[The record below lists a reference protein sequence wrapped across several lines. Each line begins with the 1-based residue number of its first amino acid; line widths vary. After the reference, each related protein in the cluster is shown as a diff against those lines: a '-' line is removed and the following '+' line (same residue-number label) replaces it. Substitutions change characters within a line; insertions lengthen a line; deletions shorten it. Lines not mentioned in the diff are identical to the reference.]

1 MVHDKNDPSEK
12 SPADDID
19 LLKEVNLPREDESS
33 EKALVPFDPLQMYLA
48 EIRRCP
54 LLSREEE
61 HRLAVEYKEFGNIEA
76 AYKLVTSNL
85 RLAGKSYS
93 ATMVEKVGPFRVEFP
108 MRIEVLESQE
118 MSRIKAQAAGSDSRV
133 GSRLKVELDVH
144 LKGDGAKT
152 LLSLGVSVDILGKLA
167 TLGHSIVKRKADQ
180 VMEEFARALK
190 NRLEGVS

>member
-1 MVHDKNDPSEK
+1 MRFDK
-12 SPADDID
+12 
-19 LLKEVNLPREDESS
+19 
-33 EKALVPFDPLQMYLA
+33 
-48 EIRRCP
+48 EIEIEN
-54 LLSREEE
+54 SREKVWQFLWDVD
-61 HRLAVEYKEFGNIEA
+61 RFITCLPGCKEASTIE
-76 AYKLVTSNL
+76 
-85 RLAGKSYS
+85 AGKSYS